1 MNELEVGVSEIEIQQ
16 RLISQLK
23 SDPTE
28 NAWASVQFGENSAIP
43 HYSAGARELK
53 ANDIVL
59 IDAGTTYNDYW
70 GDITI
75 TCVFGQATEKFKK
88 IFNIVLTANQKAKEA
103 IAKNKIPAEIDE
115 TARDYISSSG
125 FGKYFT
131 HRTGHGMGLEVHE
144 EPYIVGNN
152 KTPLKKGNVFTIEPG
167 IYLSGKF
174 GVKALPVKTDVA
186 KEADIIRLVDKTVKD
201 LGTVDVLVNNA
212 GMYIVKPLIEQTLK
226 DWHTVMDVN
235 LTSAFLATREV
246 AKVICCR
253 YPELNIYLTQDRK
266 WKVKYW
272 QNCFDAIALGLC
284 YLSE

>member
-1 MNELEVGVSEIEIQQ
+1 KEQWTWEETDDPFEKLNNSLSTEIRTIGLDPKTTFNIYHKLQKTMPERKFVDAGNIISDLRSIKDEEEVKNLKKSSQKTGDIIINILNELEVGVSEIEIQQ

-43 HYSAGARELK
+43 HYSASARELK
-53 ANDIVL
+53 TNDIVL

-103 IAKNKIPAEIDE
+103 IAKNEIPAIIDK
-115 TARDYISSSG
+115 TTRDYISSNG

-144 EPYIVGNN
+144 EPYIVENN
-152 KTPLKKGNVFTIEPG
+152 EIPLKIGNVFTIEPG

-174 GVKALPVKTDVA
+174 GVRAEDNIIKT
-186 KEADIIRLVDKTVKD
+186 EGGFWSTLFPREE
-201 LGTVDVLVNNA
+201 
-212 GMYIVKPLIEQTLK
+212 LIEL
-226 DWHTVMDVN
+226 
-235 LTSAFLATREV
+235 
-246 AKVICCR
+246 
-253 YPELNIYLTQDRK
+253 
-266 WKVKYW
+266 
-272 QNCFDAIALGLC
+272 
-284 YLSE
+284 